1 MVDVIRVYNIVR
13 DIANKDQ
20 KGFISP
26 NVFNSFADIA
36 QRAIFNEMFNEV
48 KMAVALRRGGKDAGR
63 DKSAYKMVEEDL
75 ATYIVNATI
84 TTDQTTEVIQVEDQD
99 GNLVDEFNV
108 VDNDGAFII
117 RRPNNLARLIS
128 MTESANQASVEIV
141 HDSEKANRI
150 LNSNLSAP
158 TAQFPVFID
167 MGDTYHIFPADLA
180 GVNVRYYRQPRS
192 RFAVNQAVIVDADAV
207 GDPVT
212 VDVLANE
219 VDLASSPRF
228 AAIEVNQNTGLV
240 VPNLQLSRNFD
251 LPEHYTTEVVAE
263 ICQMMGVSLRDNVLM
278 QYGTMETQAE

>member
-84 TTDQTTEVIQVEDQD
+84 TTDQTTEVIQVQDED

-128 MTESANQASVEIV
+128 MTETTNHASVEIV

-158 TAQFPVFID
+158 TEQFPVCMD

-192 RFAVNQAVIVDADAV
+192 RFAVNQAVVVGVDDV
-207 GDPVT
+207 GVAQT

>member
-26 NVFNSFADIA
+26 NVFNTFADIA
-36 QRAIFNEMFNEV
+36 QRAIFNEMFNEL

-84 TTDQTTEVIQVEDQD
+84 TTDQTTEVIQVQDED

-128 MTESANQASVEIV
+128 MTETTNQASVEIV

-150 LNSNLSAP
+150 LTSNLSAP
-158 TAQFPVFID
+158 TAQFPVCMD
-167 MGDTYHIFPADLA
+167 MGDTYHIFPATLA

-192 RFAVNQAVIVDADAV
+192 RFAVNQTIITGPGNGVLPD
-207 GDPVT
+207 T
-212 VDVLANE
+212 VDVLVNE
-219 VDLASSPRF
+219 VDLASSPRL
-228 AAIEVNQNTGLV
+228 AVIEVNQNTGLV

-263 ICQMMGVSLRDNVLM
+263 ICQLIGVSLRDNVLM